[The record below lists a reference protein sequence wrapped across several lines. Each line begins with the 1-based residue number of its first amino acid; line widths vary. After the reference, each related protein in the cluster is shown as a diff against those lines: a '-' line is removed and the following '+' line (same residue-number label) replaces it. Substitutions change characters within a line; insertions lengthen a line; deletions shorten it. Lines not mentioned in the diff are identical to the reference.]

1 MRWSTTATTTTT
13 AMIEEGERNK
23 SKTARKQGKSDQ
35 YTAGRLTGKKREEK
49 IASTQKREDKFTWNK
64 DSELI

>member
-23 SKTARKQGKSDQ
+23 SKTARKQGKGDQ
-35 YTAGRLTGKKREEK
+35 YTAGRLTGKKKRGKNCLDAEEGR
-49 IASTQKREDKFTWNK
+49 QVHLE
-64 DSELI
+64 

>member
-1 MRWSTTATTTTT
+1 MRWSTTATTTTI

-23 SKTARKQGKSDQ
+23 SKTARNKERVTSKQQGGSLE
-35 YTAGRLTGKKREEK
+35 GKREEK